1 MTDQQRIM
9 GCLPSPDDPRDWQYE
24 SLPLMTASP
33 SFPETFDLRPYLP
46 PVRDQGALGTCAAF
60 SAACIKEYHEK
71 IDNPDKFNFQI
82 SPFFIYYFRVNK
94 PSEGMNLRNVMQI
107 LTNQGACREQYMP
120 YGLREPKS
128 VSAQAVEDGARFKIS
143 GYAQVSTINAAKAAL
158 MNSGPILFAFPYYEN
173 KLSQF
178 WRPKRGLKAD
188 GGHAVVGVGW
198 TQQGFIIRNSWGSGY
213 ADHGYVI
220 YDFAEWGSHFE
231 CWSAT
236 DQHTIWPEV
245 KTSEPVP
252 EPPKPEPVPTPKS
265 ESIPVPIPTPPAPIP
280 EPPKPAPIPTPP
292 PMPPKPKVTPKPL
305 PKPKVIPHRR

>member
-1 MTDQQRIM
+1 MTDQQRIL

-33 SFPETFDLRPYLP
+33 LFPETFDLRPYLP

-71 IDNPDKFNFQI
+71 MDNPDKFGGHM
-82 SPFFIYYFRVNK
+82 SPFSIYFYRANK
-94 PSEGMNLRNVMQI
+94 PTEGMNLRNVMQI

-128 VSAQAVEDGARFKIS
+128 ISAQAVEDAARFKIS
-143 GYAQVSTINAAKAAL
+143 GYAQVSTITGVKTAL
-158 MNSGPILFAFPYYEN
+158 MTSGPVLAAFPYYEN
-173 KLSQF
+173 KIPQF

-188 GGHAVVGVGW
+188 GGHAVTIVGW
-198 TQQGFIIRNSWGSGY
+198 NETGFIIRNSWGSGY

-220 YDFAEWGSHFE
+220 YDFAEFGLHSE
-231 CWSAT
+231 LWSVT
-236 DQHTIWPEV
+236 DQHTVWPEV

-252 EPPKPEPVPTPKS
+252 EPRPEPPKPTPQPVPQ
-265 ESIPVPIPTPPAPIP
+265 PTP
-280 EPPKPAPIPTPP
+280 EPPKPAPTPS
-292 PMPPKPKVTPKPL
+292 PMPPKPKVL
-305 PKPKVIPHRR
+305 PKPIPPKVKPHRR